1 MRPPGARVAGRVD
14 KQWAAPRQAQSAQKI
29 PRFFNS
35 LDSAPVASPGILGY
49 GPPPQRKVE
58 GPAMLRDQLRE
69 ALKQAMKAKD
79 QRAVSTLRLILAALK
94 DRDIAARGRGV
105 TDGIGEPEI
114 IEMMQK
120 MVRQRH
126 ESIELYQRGG
136 RPELAQQEADEI
148 AIIEGYLPRQLD
160 EAEAGAAV
168 DAVVAELG
176 ATNLKDMGRVMAALK
191 ERFGGRMDFAKA
203 GARVK
208 QKLG

>member
-1 MRPPGARVAGRVD
+1 
-14 KQWAAPRQAQSAQKI
+14 
-29 PRFFNS
+29 
-35 LDSAPVASPGILGY
+35 
-49 GPPPQRKVE
+49 
-58 GPAMLRDQLRE
+58 MLRDQLRE
-69 ALKQAMKAKD
+69 SLKQAMKAKD

-94 DRDIAARGRGV
+94 DHDIAARGRGV
-105 TDGIGEPEI
+105 TDGVGEPEI

-126 ESIELYQRGG
+126 ESIELYERGG
-136 RPELAQQEADEI
+136 RPELARQEAEEI

-160 EAEAGAAV
+160 EAEAGQAV

-176 ATNLKDMGRVMAALK
+176 ATTLKDMGRVMAALK

>member
-1 MRPPGARVAGRVD
+1 
-14 KQWAAPRQAQSAQKI
+14 
-29 PRFFNS
+29 
-35 LDSAPVASPGILGY
+35 
-49 GPPPQRKVE
+49 
-58 GPAMLRDQLRE
+58 MLRERLRE
-69 ALKQAMKAKD
+69 ELKQSMKAKN
-79 QRAVSTLRLILAALK
+79 QRAVSTLRLILAALQ

-148 AIIEGYLPRQLD
+148 AIIEGYLPKQLD
-160 EAEAGAAV
+160 EAETVAAV
-168 DAVVAELG
+168 DAVVAELA

>member
-1 MRPPGARVAGRVD
+1 
-14 KQWAAPRQAQSAQKI
+14 
-29 PRFFNS
+29 
-35 LDSAPVASPGILGY
+35 
-49 GPPPQRKVE
+49 
-58 GPAMLRDQLRE
+58 MLRDQLRE
-69 ALKQAMKAKD
+69 SLKQAMKAKD

-126 ESIELYQRGG
+126 ESIELYERGN
-136 RPELAQQEADEI
+136 RPELARQEAEEI

-160 EAEAGAAV
+160 EAEAARAV

>member
-1 MRPPGARVAGRVD
+1 
-14 KQWAAPRQAQSAQKI
+14 
-29 PRFFNS
+29 
-35 LDSAPVASPGILGY
+35 
-49 GPPPQRKVE
+49 
-58 GPAMLRDQLRE
+58 MLRERLSE
-69 ALKQAMKAKD
+69 ALKLSMKAKN

-126 ESIELYQRGG
+126 ESIELYERGN
-136 RPELAQQEADEI
+136 RPELAQQEAEEI
-148 AIIEGYLPRQLD
+148 AIIEGYLPKQLD
-160 EAEAGAAV
+160 EAETLQAV

-176 ATNLKDMGRVMAALK
+176 AGNPKDMGRVMAALK
-191 ERFGGRMDFAKA
+191 QRFGGRMDFAKA

>member
-1 MRPPGARVAGRVD
+1 
-14 KQWAAPRQAQSAQKI
+14 
-29 PRFFNS
+29 
-35 LDSAPVASPGILGY
+35 
-49 GPPPQRKVE
+49 
-58 GPAMLRDQLRE
+58 MLRERLRE

-126 ESIELYQRGG
+126 ESIELYERGN
-136 RPELAQQEADEI
+136 RPELARQEAEEI

-160 EAEAGAAV
+160 EVEASQAV

-176 ATNLKDMGRVMAALK
+176 ATTLKDMGRVMAALK

>member
-1 MRPPGARVAGRVD
+1 
-14 KQWAAPRQAQSAQKI
+14 
-29 PRFFNS
+29 
-35 LDSAPVASPGILGY
+35 
-49 GPPPQRKVE
+49 
-58 GPAMLRDQLRE
+58 MLREQLRE
-69 ALKQAMKAKD
+69 ALKQAMKAKN

-126 ESIELYQRGG
+126 ESIELYERGN
-136 RPELAQQEADEI
+136 RPELARQEAEEI

-160 EAEAGAAV
+160 EAEAGQAV

-176 ATNLKDMGRVMAALK
+176 ATTLKDMGRVMAALK

>member
-1 MRPPGARVAGRVD
+1 
-14 KQWAAPRQAQSAQKI
+14 
-29 PRFFNS
+29 
-35 LDSAPVASPGILGY
+35 
-49 GPPPQRKVE
+49 
-58 GPAMLRDQLRE
+58 MLRDQLRE
-69 ALKQAMKAKD
+69 SLKLAMKAKD
-79 QRAVSTLRLILAALK
+79 QRAVSTLRLILAALQ

-126 ESIELYQRGG
+126 ESIELFERGG
-136 RPELAQQEADEI
+136 RPELARQEAEEI

-160 EAEAGAAV
+160 EAEASQAV

-176 ATNLKDMGRVMAALK
+176 ATTLKDMGRVMAALK

>member
-1 MRPPGARVAGRVD
+1 
-14 KQWAAPRQAQSAQKI
+14 
-29 PRFFNS
+29 
-35 LDSAPVASPGILGY
+35 
-49 GPPPQRKVE
+49 
-58 GPAMLRDQLRE
+58 MLRDQLRE
-69 ALKQAMKAKD
+69 SLKQAMKAKD

-94 DRDIAARGRGV
+94 DRDIAARGRGI
-105 TDGIGEPEI
+105 TDGVGEPEI

-126 ESIELYQRGG
+126 ESIELYERGG
-136 RPELAQQEADEI
+136 RPELARQEAEEI

-160 EAEAGAAV
+160 EAEAGQAV

-176 ATNLKDMGRVMAALK
+176 ATTLKDMGRVMAALK